1 MLRIKLDS
9 GTNQISH
16 VSLMRNIT
24 GSPNDAL
31 SSKGEHRFKNHT
43 RCCRSHFNVALRTW
57 LMKVKLQC
65 K

>member
-43 RCCRSHFNVALRTW
+43 RCCRSQ
-57 LMKVKLQC
+57 LQRC
-65 K
+65 TQNMAHESQTAM